1 MATTLC
7 YHGVSDV
14 LESPLAVPA
23 ELLRDHMRRLAA
35 RGLRGVPFSE
45 LEHRRAAGEDV
56 SGLVG
61 LTFDDGYESTLTA
74 RDVLAEF
81 GFTATVYVLPNLIG
95 SGRPLRWE
103 GIEQWSDGPHSAELV
118 PMDWDGVESL
128 IESGWEIGAHTLTHP
143 NLTKVDDAQLREELE
158 SSRAGVIERLGRC
171 ESVAYPYGYA
181 DRRVGAAAAAAGFSN
196 GVTLPGWFIHD
207 DPHLRPRIGIY
218 RHDVAWRYRVKS
230 SSALTRLR
238 SLPLLLPGR
247 SS

>member
-1 MATTLC
+1 MTITLC

-23 ELLRDHMRRLAA
+23 ELLRDHMRRLAD
-35 RGLRGVPFSE
+35 RNLKGVAFSE
-45 LEHRRAAGEDV
+45 LERRRAAGEDV

-61 LTFDDGYESTLTA
+61 LTFDDGYESTLVA

-95 SGRPLRWE
+95 SGQPLRWE
-103 GIEQWSDGPHSAELV
+103 GIEQWSDGPHASELV
-118 PMDWDGVESL
+118 PMDWSGVESL

-143 NLTKVDDAQLREELE
+143 NLTKVGDAQLREELVA
-158 SSRAGVIERLGRC
+158 SREGVVERLGSC
-171 ESVAYPYGYA
+171 DSIAYPYGYA
-181 DRRVGAAAAAAGFSN
+181 DERVGAAAKDAGFVN
-196 GVTLPGWFIHD
+196 GVSLPGWFIHD

-218 RHDVAWRYRVKS
+218 RHDVAWRYAVKS
-230 SSALTRLR
+230 SSAMTRFR